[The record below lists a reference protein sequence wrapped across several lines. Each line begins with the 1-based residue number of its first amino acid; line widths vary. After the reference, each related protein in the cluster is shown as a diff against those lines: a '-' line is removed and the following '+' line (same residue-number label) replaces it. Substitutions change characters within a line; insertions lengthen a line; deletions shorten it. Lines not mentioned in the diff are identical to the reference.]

1 MIHNENCWGRDILT
15 LTRQQI
21 DGLCRYN
28 WPGNIRELKNII
40 ERAVILTKGSRLR
53 LDLAMH
59 SDHSAIEPLAPISS
73 DDEEF
78 VTDAVFREKEKL
90 NMVAA
95 LRYSKWRIS
104 GTDGAAELLGIKPS
118 TLAYRM
124 KVYGIKQL
132 DDA

>member
-1 MIHNENCWGRDILT
+1 MGRTI
-15 LTRQQI
+15 
-21 DGLCRYN
+21 Y
-28 WPGNIRELKNII
+28 
-40 ERAVILTKGSRLR
+40 
-53 LDLAMH
+53 DLAMH
-59 SDHSAIEPLAPISS
+59 SGHSAIEPLAPISS